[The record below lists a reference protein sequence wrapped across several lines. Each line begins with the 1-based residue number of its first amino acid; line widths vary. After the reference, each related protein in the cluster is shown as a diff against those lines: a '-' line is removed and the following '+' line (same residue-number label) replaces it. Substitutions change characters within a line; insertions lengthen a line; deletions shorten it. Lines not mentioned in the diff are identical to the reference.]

1 MFITSVLSVEGPGL
15 EGVAGAV
22 EVLGVVVEETG
33 GGVVE
38 EGEPKWTVIRAGPV
52 WFVVRFTVMGIAG
65 LWNLR
70 RGRHVRQNLLGVR
83 FDVSM

>member
-1 MFITSVLSVEGPGL
+1 
-15 EGVAGAV
+15 
-22 EVLGVVVEETG
+22 VEE
-33 GGVVE
+33 E
-38 EGEPKWTVIRAGPV
+38 EDGEPKWMVIRAGPV